1 VSAAEVTSSAPTAST
16 SRWQSAAIAIA
27 LAAAF
32 VAMAGMGRRRAADLR
47 ATWPA
52 EADLLYLPS
61 SKTLRWLA
69 LGHTELA
76 SDLIAA
82 RANVYYGSLL
92 STKAPQR
99 WLDQYLH
106 TAIDLDP
113 KFHRLYQS
121 GAAMLVYYGGAI
133 KVEAVEKANSLLVR
147 GEKAFPTDWNLPF
160 QLGFNLFFELPS
172 ASGAD
177 DPRVPAWRQAGVEA
191 LERAAL
197 FEGVPEWLPNLT
209 ARLLTKQGANELAI
223 RHLEQAYATTSS
235 EETRAQIRGKLE
247 LLQRS
252 TIVQQI
258 EAGRRELAA
267 ELARGYDYAPEA
279 FTVIAGPRRP
289 RTVTLPTM
297 ATPTNALAAPTPA
310 RAPQPTP
317 LPPPAR

>member
-1 VSAAEVTSSAPTAST
+1 VTAAGPGAGAEN
-16 SRWQSAAIAIA
+16 RWPGVVMVGA
-27 LAAAF
+27 LAVVF
-32 VAMAGMGRRRAADLR
+32 VGMAGIGRQHATALR

-69 LGHTELA
+69 MGHTELA

-99 WLDQYLH
+99 WLDQYLNA
-106 TAIDLDP
+106 AIDLDP
-113 KFHRLYQS
+113 RFHRLYQS

-147 GEKAFPTDWNLPF
+147 GEKAFPTDWNIPF

-172 ASGAD
+172 ASGPD
-177 DPRVPAWRQAGVEA
+177 DPRVPGWRAAGVEA

-197 FEGVPEWLPNLT
+197 FEGVPDWLPNLT
-209 ARLLTKQGANELAI
+209 ARLLTKQGATELAI

-247 LLQRS
+247 VLQRN
-252 TIVQQI
+252 TLVQQI
-258 EAGRRELAA
+258 ESGRKDLED

-289 RTVTLPTM
+289 RFVTPPTSRFIPAPRSPAAPNAPAATPPTLP
-297 ATPTNALAAPTPA
+297 PH
-310 RAPQPTP
+310 
-317 LPPPAR
+317 